1 MKMSQKL
8 ILLFSLMALMTTGV
22 NTFYFL
28 NLEME
33 ALTSNTAGNL
43 TAVGDKMIDEIGQ
56 YVQMMDYAMESMTS
70 NAQFM
75 ESMHLLDQLG
85 SDADIVTA
93 QTMVT
98 QVLYHSPIN
107 RRFYRVCLFNRNG
120 LFVSSQFE
128 NTGMVVSLSDEA
140 REVVAGFPW
149 LIAVEKDVYQSH
161 IIPPHHDPWNTAKDT
176 EVFSSVRAAVWHGK
190 IIGCLEVTAQ
200 VGDLERIFSISSM
213 DGLSV
218 QAVFDDGSVLYKA
231 QDDLNDYSGILCE
244 GMVTCQTPSGSNE
257 LVVALHNKPLGLRV
271 YIAQSA
277 AVHNQL
283 VHALVLRYVSI
294 AGIIL
299 TGAVLIIT
307 LFSFRLTN
315 SIRRLTKKVRT
326 ISINDMLHMD
336 VPVAA
341 STVTSRGDVEIREL
355 EYVFNDM
362 AARLKVSMNNEI
374 AMRQAN
380 LHAQLDALQA
390 QINPHFIYNTLNII
404 SAKGMECGNEEITGI
419 CDQFAQMLR
428 YSTNLNNTT
437 ATLGDELNH
446 VRNYLHLV
454 KARYE
459 DRLSYTI
466 NVPCDAEQMLIPKL
480 ILQPLVENTIKH
492 GYNDLSLVIHIG
504 ISGEYVPGGLRLIIR
519 DNGQGFSTQAL
530 QKLNAAFAQ
539 INDVTTFNQEDAN
552 GHIGLANTYMRLTYY
567 SGGRIQMKLYN
578 DSGAVIELII
588 PAGTEEEK

>member
-33 ALTSNTAGNL
+33 ALQSNTADNL
-43 TAVGDKMIDEIGQ
+43 TAVGEKMIDEIEQ

-140 REVVAGFPW
+140 REVVANLPW
-149 LIAVEKDVYQSH
+149 LAAVEKDVYHSH
-161 IIPPHHDPWNTAKDT
+161 LIAPHHDPWNTAKDT
-176 EVFSSVRAAVWHGK
+176 EVFSSIRAAVWRGK
-190 IIGCLEVTAQ
+190 IIGLLEVTAHAS
-200 VGDLERIFSISSM
+200 DLERIFSISSM
-213 DGLSV
+213 DGLTV
-218 QAVFDDGSVLYKA
+218 QAIFDDGNILYKA
-231 QDDLNDYSGILCE
+231 QDDLADYSSIRCE
-244 GMVTCQTPSGSNE
+244 GMVSCQTPSGDKA
-257 LVVALHNKPLGLRV
+257 LVVTLHNKPLGLKV

-277 AVHNQL
+277 AAHNQL
-283 VHALVLRYVSI
+283 VHALILRYVSI

-299 TGAVLIIT
+299 AGAVLIIT

-326 ISINDMLHMD
+326 VSISDMLHLDM
-336 VPVAA
+336 PVAA

-404 SAKGMECGNEEITGI
+404 SAKGMECGNEEIIDI
-419 CDQFAQMLR
+419 CNQFAQMLR
-428 YSTNLNNTT
+428 YSTNLHNAT

-446 VRNYLHLV
+446 VRNYLHLA

-466 NVPCDAEQMLIPKL
+466 DVPQDAEQLLIPKL

-492 GYNDLSLVIHIG
+492 GYNDLNPVIHIHMQ
-504 ISGEYVPGGLRLIIR
+504 GEYVPSGLRLIIR
-519 DNGQGFSTQAL
+519 DNGQGFSAQAL
-530 QKLNAAFAQ
+530 DKLNAAFEQ
-539 INDVTTFNQEDAN
+539 ITNGITYDQKDAA
-552 GHIGLANTYMRLTYY
+552 GHIGLANTYMRVTYY
-567 SGGRIQMKLYN
+567 SGGRILMKLYN
-578 DSGAVIELII
+578 NAGAVIELIL
-588 PAGTEEEK
+588 PTGKEGEK

>member
-1 MKMSQKL
+1 MKMSKKL
-8 ILLFSLMALMTTGV
+8 ILLFSLMAFMTTGV
-22 NTFYFL
+22 NTYYFL
-28 NLEME
+28 NLEMD
-33 ALTSNTAGNL
+33 ALNNNTADNL
-43 TAVGDKMIDEIGQ
+43 TAVGDKMIDEIEQ
-56 YVQMMDYAMESMTS
+56 YVQMMDYAIESMTS

-85 SDADIVTA
+85 SDADVVSA

-107 RRFYRVCLFNRNG
+107 KKFYRVCLFNKNG

-140 REVVAGFPW
+140 RDVVENLPW
-149 LIAVEKDVYQSH
+149 LNAVEKDVYHSH
-161 IIPPHHDPWNTAKDT
+161 LIAPHHDPWNTARDT
-176 EVFSSVRAAVWHGK
+176 VVFSSVRAAVWHGK
-190 IIGCLEVTAQ
+190 TIGCLEVTAH
-200 VGDLERIFSISSM
+200 VSDLERIFSSSM
-213 DGLSV
+213 DGLTV
-218 QAVFDDGSVLYKA
+218 QAIFEDGSVLYKTQEDTA
-231 QDDLNDYSGILCE
+231 DYSVIQSS
-244 GMVTCQTPSGSNE
+244 GMVTCQTPSGIDA
-257 LVVALHNKPLGLRV
+257 LVVALHSKPLKLKV
-271 YIAQSA
+271 YIAQSST
-277 AVHNQL
+277 VHDRL
-283 VHALVLRYVSI
+283 VHALILRYASI

-299 TGAVLIIT
+299 LGAVLIIT

-326 ISINDMLHMD
+326 VSVNDMLHRDM
-336 VPVAA
+336 PVATT
-341 STVTSRGDVEIREL
+341 TVTSRGDVEIREL
-355 EYVFNDM
+355 EDVFNGLTE
-362 AARLKVSMNNEI
+362 RLKVSMSNEI
-374 AMRQAN
+374 TMRQAN

-404 SAKGMECGNEEITGI
+404 SAKGMECGNEEIIDI

-428 YSTNLNNTT
+428 YSTNLHNAT

-459 DRLSYTI
+459 DRLSYAI
-466 NVPCDAEQMLIPKL
+466 NVPSDAEQLLMPKL

-492 GYNDLSLVIHIG
+492 GYNDVSPVIHID
-504 ISGEYVPGGLRLIIR
+504 IRGEYIPGGLRLKIW
-519 DNGQGFSTQAL
+519 DNGQGFSAQSL
-530 QKLNAAFAQ
+530 QKLNAAFEQ
-539 INDVTTFNQEDAN
+539 INDATTFNQEDAN

-567 SGGRIQMKLYN
+567 SGGRIPMKLYN

-588 PAGTEEEK
+588 PTRMEGEK